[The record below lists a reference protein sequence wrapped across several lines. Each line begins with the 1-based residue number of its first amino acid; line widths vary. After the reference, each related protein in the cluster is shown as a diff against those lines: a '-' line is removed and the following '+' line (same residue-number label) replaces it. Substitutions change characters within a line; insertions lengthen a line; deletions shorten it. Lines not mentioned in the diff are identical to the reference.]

1 MGTTTVTVTVK
12 AIAGP
17 DPIGFT
23 YLLGE
28 IDGAPAVA
36 QVRSVSNASLA
47 AGSTTIA
54 AEVAALRADVDAAY
68 ANWQAAQAALAE
80 L

>member
-1 MGTTTVTVTVK
+1 MTVTVK

-28 IDGAPAVA
+28 IAGAPAA
-36 QVRSVSNASLA
+36 SQVRSVSNAALA
-47 AGSTTIA
+47 AGTVTVA
-54 AEVAALRADVDAAY
+54 AEAAALRADVETAY